1 MGTKCAP
8 TYSSL
13 FMGKFEEINI
23 IPRIRNFIL
32 LYVRYIDDIFFIW
45 KGTEEE
51 LQKFLAEVN
60 DIHPTIKF
68 DYEFSK
74 KSINFLDSKVSFIGN
89 RLSTSVFTKPTDRKN
104 YLHAKSY
111 HPKSTKD
118 SIAFSQATRLKR
130 ICTEEAEFREDN

>member
-1 MGTKCAP
+1 MLILTLNNFVFNDESFVQISGASMGTKCAP

-23 IPRIRNFIL
+23 IPRIRNSIL

-60 DIHPTIKF
+60 HIHPTIKF
-68 DYEFSK
+68 DYELSK
-74 KSINFLDSKVSFIGN
+74 KSITFLI
-89 RLSTSVFTKPTDRKN
+89 
-104 YLHAKSY
+104 
-111 HPKSTKD
+111 
-118 SIAFSQATRLKR
+118 LK
-130 ICTEEAEFREDN
+130 FLL